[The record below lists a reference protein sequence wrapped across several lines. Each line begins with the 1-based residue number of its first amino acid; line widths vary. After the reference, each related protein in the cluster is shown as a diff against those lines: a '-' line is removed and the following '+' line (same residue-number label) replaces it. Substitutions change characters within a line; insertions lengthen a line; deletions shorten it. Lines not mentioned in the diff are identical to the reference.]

1 MATVPVRFGGKTK
14 EMVLEVIK
22 NVRRQEYTPEKLCQ
36 LQKVIECKYFYWW
49 CMDMKKEEYAEELF
63 TDDFVFVNG
72 GKVVSRDK
80 KQQATNAKWSNKDM
94 QTMHMGHQP
103 MVWLIDD
110 THARGVFQYEDHM
123 CYYADGAVV
132 ENWMV
137 YCDDF
142 EKGDDG
148 VWRISRLRMAV
159 REKDGNYRDPL
170 PPAGWQPEKWEKAD
184 Y

>member
-1 MATVPVRFGGKTK
+1 MATQAIPFDKKFG
-14 EMVLEVIK
+14 EMVLEVVK

-49 CMDMKKEEYAEELF
+49 AMDMKKEEYATELF
-63 TDDFVFVNG
+63 TDDFAYYMGRRLVA
-72 GKVVSRDK
+72 KDK
-80 KQQATNAKWSNKDM
+80 RAQALNAKWSNKDM

-123 CYYADGAVV
+123 VYFDDGQVV
-132 ENWMV
+132 EGWMV

-142 EKGDDG
+142 VKCEDG
-148 VWRISRLRMAV
+148 AWRISRLRMAY
-159 REKDGNYRDPL
+159 REMDGSYRDPI
-170 PPAGWQPEKWEKAD
+170 PPKGWQPEDWEEPN